1 MESEFIQHLNQAR
14 NSGYPADY
22 IHALDDPNHV
32 AMSKRLDPAHVQLI
46 LVRLLDIIQR
56 QKSSSEETPDDWQAQ
71 FSKIILAR
79 IYFETARFDKA
90 LEWLQQLALR
100 LEDVEWGYGLVLLVQ
115 ARVIKGRCFEQEQDD
130 EGALESYLSALSVVE
145 NHPAENNK
153 ALNSWVEDCLYRSV
167 LLQLRRKGAVKQT
180 LRLMRSYLYYC
191 NTERWPMHWRIHK
204 RWIIFRHYIRYLTR
218 AYQKGVYVPID
229 KDDLLYTASKPTSVL
244 DETIQLVSQFRSLL
258 HQFTKLN
265 DSATDLNHKT
275 LELCHLLVSAHD
287 TVGWGPKDYSDRIL
301 KFFYKARVFTFNS
314 PTLCRHMVSLSDK
327 RTCILAVKNYLELLG
342 IKDIQLTARDE
353 DGSVLHEMVETIGK
367 KLQLVAHNSS
377 NSASCHLNSVEKR
390 IVDILTSQGSNSNE
404 EQSDAF
410 LSSLKPKSETAT
422 VKRKLPPG
430 AYENDNELDVVC
442 TLLIAVKRVYA
453 DVPNE
458 EEGLILCDLAVA
470 LLEEADSLKK
480 KKMNQWKSLMVQC
493 RRIRGCLYGLCA
505 IQCNEPEKRLDCLNE
520 SLVSLSKASELDP
533 HSWQAFYELGLHQAI
548 SGDRSQAMTSIK
560 RSVEL
565 NPDFIP
571 GWHLLALLQKH
582 LSQALV
588 ILQHVSDKHTI
599 DEQDTLEKAML
610 FMRLKMCQLSVLE
623 ELEGPCTE
631 GYTSLFCL
639 FFKLSKK
646 MNLLPTVISKSQ
658 SFSNSTSKSLP
669 SSYSKTSSGFL
680 SENSSNM
687 SLQTIESIE
696 SSHEDDQDENQLE
709 NKQGLDKIIEGEQ
722 EHQVESES
730 GITFPNEMNRAS
742 HQDDSVTD
750 GGIEKSYSTLVFQQ
764 AEKDDNKEH
773 WKQMVVQLWIMA
785 SSSYLRNKQYNEAFK
800 AIQEA
805 DQLTD
810 SVNADVW
817 HQIGK
822 ILTAQGQRAA
832 ALDAFKKTL
841 VIEPEH
847 GLTCISLAS
856 AYLDMNEYELAE
868 YLLEKTTRGTG
879 WNQPE
884 AWYLLSK
891 VYMKQENLIDAKNC
905 LMYALQLSETNPIQ
919 PLNDFPRFV

>member
-1 MESEFIQHLNQAR
+1 MTCKNKELQKHIKT
-14 NSGYPADY
+14 
-22 IHALDDPNHV
+22 HV
-32 AMSKRLDPAHVQLI
+32 IPR
-46 LVRLLDIIQR
+46 
-56 QKSSSEETPDDWQAQ
+56 
-71 FSKIILAR
+71 
-79 IYFETARFDKA
+79 
-90 LEWLQQLALR
+90 
-100 LEDVEWGYGLVLLVQ
+100 
-115 ARVIKGRCFEQEQDD
+115 
-130 EGALESYLSALSVVE
+130 
-145 NHPAENNK
+145 
-153 ALNSWVEDCLYRSV
+153 
-167 LLQLRRKGAVKQT
+167 
-180 LRLMRSYLYYC
+180 
-191 NTERWPMHWRIHK
+191 
-204 RWIIFRHYIRYLTR
+204 
-218 AYQKGVYVPID
+218 
-229 KDDLLYTASKPTSVL
+229 LYTASKPTSVL

-287 TVGWGPKDYSDRIL
+287 TVGWGPKDYSERIL
-301 KFFYKARVFTFNS
+301 KFFYNARVYTFNS
-314 PTLCRHMVSLSDK
+314 PTLCRHMVNLSDK
-327 RTCILAVKNYLELLG
+327 KTCILATKNYLELLG

-367 KLQLVAHNSS
+367 KLQLVTHDSS

-404 EQSDAF
+404 EQGDAF
-410 LSSLKPKSETAT
+410 SSSLKPRSETAT

-453 DVPNE
+453 YMPNE

-470 LLEEADSLKK
+470 LLEEADGLKK

-505 IQCNEPEKRLDCLNE
+505 LQCKSIPFDHSYIYLFIYQGNEPEKRLDCLNE
-520 SLVSLSKASELDP
+520 SLVSLSKATELDP

-582 LSQALV
+582 LSQALA

-646 MNLLPTVISKSQ
+646 LNILPTVVSKSQ
-658 SFSNSTSKSLP
+658 SISSSTSKSLP
-669 SSYSKTSSGFL
+669 STYSKTSSGFL

-696 SSHEDDQDENQLE
+696 SSHEDDQDEKQLE
-709 NKQGLDKIIEGEQ
+709 NKQGLDKVIEGEQ
-722 EHQVESES
+722 EHQVGSES
-730 GITFPNEMNRAS
+730 GISKRSRRSLSFSKTRL
-742 HQDDSVTD
+742 DDPLLSNMKKKKEKNGARPRRNTILGLRSSFKNNSD
-750 GGIEKSYSTLVFQQ
+750 LFKGIEQWDTV
-764 AEKDDNKEH
+764 
-773 WKQMVVQLWIMA
+773 
-785 SSSYLRNKQYNEAFK
+785 
-800 AIQEA
+800 
-805 DQLTD
+805 
-810 SVNADVW
+810 
-817 HQIGK
+817 
-822 ILTAQGQRAA
+822 
-832 ALDAFKKTL
+832 
-841 VIEPEH
+841 
-847 GLTCISLAS
+847 
-856 AYLDMNEYELAE
+856 
-868 YLLEKTTRGTG
+868 
-879 WNQPE
+879 
-884 AWYLLSK
+884 
-891 VYMKQENLIDAKNC
+891 ENGSN
-905 LMYALQLSETNPIQ
+905 
-919 PLNDFPRFV
+919 FF

>member
-1 MESEFIQHLNQAR
+1 MDKLKQSFIDLDQARCDEKWQDISELAKKYKKYHPQESVLEITARIESEFIQHLNQAR
-14 NSGYPADY
+14 NSGYSADY
-22 IHALDDPNHV
+22 IHALDDPNHI
-32 AMSKRLDPAHVQLI
+32 AISKRLDPAHVQLI
-46 LVRLLDIIQR
+46 L
-56 QKSSSEETPDDWQAQ
+56 

-100 LEDVEWGYGLVLLVQ
+100 LEDVERGYGLVLLVQ

-145 NHPAENNK
+145 NHPDEKNK

-180 LRLMRSYLYYC
+180 LRLMRSYLHYC
-191 NTERWPMHWRIHK
+191 NTKRWPMHWRIHK

-218 AYQKGVYVPID
+218 AYQKGVYVPVD
-229 KDDLLYTASKPTSVL
+229 KDDL
-244 DETIQLVSQFRSLL
+244 
-258 HQFTKLN
+258 
-265 DSATDLNHKT
+265 T

-287 TVGWGPKDYSDRIL
+287 TVGWGPKDYSERIL
-301 KFFYKARVFTFNS
+301 KFFYNARVYTFNS
-314 PTLCRHMVSLSDK
+314 PTLCRHMVNLSDK
-327 RTCILAVKNYLELLG
+327 KTCILATKNYLELLG
-342 IKDIQLTARDE
+342 IKNIQLTARDE

-367 KLQLVAHNSS
+367 KLQLVTHDSS

-404 EQSDAF
+404 EQGDAF
-410 LSSLKPKSETAT
+410 SSSLKPKSETAT

-453 DVPNE
+453 DMPNE

-470 LLEEADSLKK
+470 LLEEADGLKK

-505 IQCNEPEKRLDCLNE
+505 LQCNEPEKRLNCLNE
-520 SLVSLSKASELDP
+520 SLVSLSKATELDP

-548 SGDRSQAMTSIK
+548 SGDRSQAMASIK

-588 ILQHVSDKHTI
+588 ILQYVSDKHTI

-610 FMRLKMCQLSVLE
+610 FMRIKMCQLSVLE

-631 GYTSLFCL
+631 GYTSLFFL

-646 MNLLPTVISKSQ
+646 LNLLPTVVSKSQ
-658 SFSNSTSKSLP
+658 SISSSTSKSLP
-669 SSYSKTSSGFL
+669 STYSKTSSGFL

-696 SSHEDDQDENQLE
+696 SSHEDDQDEKQLE
-709 NKQGLDKIIEGEQ
+709 NKQGLDKVIEGEQ
-722 EHQVESES
+722 EHQVGSES
-730 GITFPNEMNRAS
+730 GISLRSSFKNNSDLFKAFPNEMNRAS
-742 HQDDSVTD
+742 HQDDSVTE

-764 AEKDDNKEH
+764 AEKDDNKER
-773 WKQMVVQLWIMA
+773 WKQMLVQLWIMA
-785 SSSYLRNKQYNEAFK
+785 SSSYLRNKQYDEAFK

-810 SVNADVW
+810 GVNADVW

-822 ILTAQGQRAA
+822 VLIAQGQRAA
-832 ALDAFKKTL
+832 ALDAFKKSL

-856 AYLDMNEYELAE
+856 VYLDMNEYELAE

-891 VYMKQENLIDAKNC
+891 VYMKQENLIDAKQC
-905 LMYALQLSETNPIQ
+905 LMYALQLSETNTIQ
-919 PLNDFPRFV
+919 PLNDFPRFL

>member
-1 MESEFIQHLNQAR
+1 M
-14 NSGYPADY
+14 
-22 IHALDDPNHV
+22 
-32 AMSKRLDPAHVQLI
+32 
-46 LVRLLDIIQR
+46 
-56 QKSSSEETPDDWQAQ
+56 
-71 FSKIILAR
+71 
-79 IYFETARFDKA
+79 
-90 LEWLQQLALR
+90 
-100 LEDVEWGYGLVLLVQ
+100 
-115 ARVIKGRCFEQEQDD
+115 
-130 EGALESYLSALSVVE
+130 
-145 NHPAENNK
+145 
-153 ALNSWVEDCLYRSV
+153 
-167 LLQLRRKGAVKQT
+167 
-180 LRLMRSYLYYC
+180 
-191 NTERWPMHWRIHK
+191 
-204 RWIIFRHYIRYLTR
+204 
-218 AYQKGVYVPID
+218 
-229 KDDLLYTASKPTSVL
+229 
-244 DETIQLVSQFRSLL
+244 
-258 HQFTKLN
+258 
-265 DSATDLNHKT
+265 
-275 LELCHLLVSAHD
+275 
-287 TVGWGPKDYSDRIL
+287 
-301 KFFYKARVFTFNS
+301 
-314 PTLCRHMVSLSDK
+314 
-327 RTCILAVKNYLELLG
+327 KNYLELLG

-470 LLEEADSLKK
+470 LLEEADGLKK

-505 IQCNEPEKRLDCLNE
+505 IQCKSIPFDHSYIYLFIYQGNEPEKRLDCLNE

-582 LSQALV
+582 SSQALV

-646 MNLLPTVISKSQ
+646 MNLLPTVVSKSQ
-658 SFSNSTSKSLP
+658 SVSSSTSKSLP

-687 SLQTIESIE
+687 SLQTIESIG

-730 GITFPNEMNRAS
+730 GISKRSRRSLSFSKTRL
-742 HQDDSVTD
+742 DDPLLSNIKRKKEKNGARPRRNTIL
-750 GGIEKSYSTLVFQQ
+750 GLRSSFRNNSGLFKGIEQWT
-764 AEKDDNKEH
+764 H
-773 WKQMVVQLWIMA
+773 WKTVLISFKSFSERDEPCK
-785 SSSYLRNKQYNEAFK
+785 SSR
-800 AIQEA
+800 
-805 DQLTD
+805 
-810 SVNADVW
+810 
-817 HQIGK
+817 
-822 ILTAQGQRAA
+822 
-832 ALDAFKKTL
+832 
-841 VIEPEH
+841 
-847 GLTCISLAS
+847 
-856 AYLDMNEYELAE
+856 
-868 YLLEKTTRGTG
+868 
-879 WNQPE
+879 
-884 AWYLLSK
+884 
-891 VYMKQENLIDAKNC
+891 
-905 LMYALQLSETNPIQ
+905 
-919 PLNDFPRFV
+919 